1 MDINA
6 PAIGRFH
13 SSDNLCFERRPDGGV
28 TVLRVAAGHDALKVI
43 SPVEWFVDLTPEGWA
58 SVVASMSA
66 AGETFATF
74 DAALARQ
81 KAKAP

>member
-13 SSDNLCFERRPDGGV
+13 SSDNLCFERRSDGGV
-28 TVLRVAAGHDALKVI
+28 TVSRVQPGHDPLRAI

-58 SVVASMSA
+58 SVVASMA
-66 AGETFATF
+66 AGGETLATF
-74 DAALARQ
+74 EAALARQ
-81 KAKAP
+81 KVKTP